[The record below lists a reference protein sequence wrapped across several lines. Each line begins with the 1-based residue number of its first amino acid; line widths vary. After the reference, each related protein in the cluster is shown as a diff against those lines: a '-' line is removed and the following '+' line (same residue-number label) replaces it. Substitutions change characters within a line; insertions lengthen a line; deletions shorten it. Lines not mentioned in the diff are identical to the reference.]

1 MHPLGGRELYRVA
14 WLILGLASGCL
25 LSPRYVLPPPT
36 TFRFFPIASSL
47 LSYYSHSTLPYHL
60 TTYLESRAQHTS
72 RRFPIIFIF
81 YLFLSIVKQ
90 NLDLSWKKKK
100 KKNFHF
106 RSPSLSKGNFIP
118 ISLCF
123 LTQST
128 DFPHLTWSWFTF
140 SLLSLSL
147 ARIIPPP
154 FGMAPTRQ
162 PRRALR
168 LTLDLAF

>member
-25 LSPRYVLPPPT
+25 LSPRYVLPSPT

-47 LSYYSHSTLPYHL
+47 LSYYSHSTLPYRL

-100 KKNFHF
+100 KEK
-106 RSPSLSKGNFIP
+106 LSFSFP
-118 ISLCF
+118 LAFEREFYS
-123 LTQST
+123 
-128 DFPHLTWSWFTF
+128 DFPLLSHAIHGFPTPYLVLVHFFFTF
-140 SLLSLSL
+140 
-147 ARIIPPP
+147 P
-154 FGMAPTRQ
+154 FSRENHPSTFWHGAHPTTSSCV
-162 PRRALR
+162 AA
-168 LTLDLAF
+168 DS